1 MASNKKNVK
10 RFLAMLLSMMIIAT
24 TIPYSGTQVLAVNA
38 EERIE
43 DSNQLLTMADKET
56 EYSGNDESGEACTSI
71 TDLTGLIDSHVNSV
85 SSTIV
90 NIDETGESQNPA
102 SNDIIDANFK
112 NGLFTFRSLKEGY
125 VYYWLEDSEYR
136 MSEFFREVKANE
148 SVEICF
154 GGEIGRFYDQGDF
167 VNLQIRYIYSKE
179 EPRIEEG
186 EGFIL
191 EGYDDAICLE
201 DSFTLA
207 TQRLQTPLNVEWIGS
222 RLVWE
227 ATPDID
233 MACGYMVNIYFEQDG
248 ISCGYAQYVDIDNT
262 STYVDTSVGEKYSVS
277 IIAVSNDLSKY
288 LDSDPTEPAIYNPST
303 MNSIYRLYDIT
314 DSEKKVV
321 EGCNL
326 VDWVN
331 IEDYF
336 KGQGDNIKTRDFLV
350 EINGFNRNCP
360 ITSLPYNINSLS
372 ITGKLFNA
380 FYVDTG
386 YYLELPCNLILNKM
400 LANVNDDSYTRY
412 DLNGHNLTIQ
422 DDAYYLVEVFDSSK
436 EQSGILTVSDVKTQ
450 YYYVQ
455 DGNKESDDKCYLSE
469 IHDVGDIIIDNNL
482 GDTVISN
489 RLENIHNITLRTPAI
504 LSSYNSKNNRY
515 SIQSDKL
522 LCQKDGELK
531 LAGPDTGNYEYKIN
545 IKNEANV
552 NISRLKVNSTGQW
565 AENPNP
571 FPNGIKIMQYDGDI
585 NNIRYTPG
593 SAILQTNPDAGF
605 RKAGGYV
612 VAANDTV
619 AKDIFDGIISVP
631 TSLSLEARKN
641 DANGYEILDECSSPD
656 GDIRA
661 EVILSKDY
669 FVDSEGYKYYPKFKE
684 ANGAGYAFWDN
695 DLFSVS
701 SESPFIFIEYKRTKL
716 GKETIGVSLDYT
728 IENGEYI
735 FNCLKEGG
743 QEATFTLSE
752 KEVNAAA
759 LERVFP
765 IEVSILGKYSQKD
778 KEDLLDSIKFD
789 RTEDVNQA
797 SKNHIVAYAIENTTN
812 KLGNVKLNHEG
823 KAVLNGKPQGT
834 FSWVYENQALIANKD
849 TNGYYCTIKFTPDK
863 KGDYKDYPE
872 FITST
877 FVAVSKVTGIYL
889 EGDKNTLDSSIE
901 EDAVNLRIGFN
912 TTGYYDM
919 EDSAFVQALAE
930 YVAGD
935 GESGA
940 DIQWKDITNKG
951 YIDIKDIVRAEASC
965 KTIKINDK
973 SYKDGFANK
982 IQVTLKDSIGKTYTA
997 TYTLTLVE
1005 GAVTDIAIAEYK
1017 EKDTKVNTFI
1027 DKENAPELVTPES
1040 QEYYSMKLSSSV
1052 IRGNVDDKN
1061 KLIPA
1066 SITLEATALSG
1077 ESENN
1082 KTKLIWTSSDTSIA
1096 TVKNTDSMGRKAVI
1110 TFGSKSSGDAVITVK
1125 SADKAGVSA
1134 QIYIQEEDHSPVQ
1147 LSNKITLNAYYND
1160 TNACEL
1166 PIKAQDG
1173 TTIESIEI
1181 VDSDKYDNYEIKKE
1195 DDIWGITTPGN
1206 GEENFPSKKFS
1217 DSKFKLKVGV
1227 KPDSVEN
1234 AETEYYDL
1242 TFSLTVNMDKPSA
1255 TIKQIEKPNL
1265 FLKSEHAVYTISS
1278 KTKMSSVKV
1287 YVRNIDGTYEEP
1299 DELCNLIENY
1309 DGTFYRAYIMND
1321 NTSNNKMQIHFEI
1334 KYEGYSEA
1342 AKTITKDMA
1351 VATINKKP
1359 VISLPQI
1366 DVPAD
1371 VTSANATLMV
1381 DNWPYELDSNDSVE
1395 AVTNTAGIT
1404 AEKTEGGLIK
1414 ITNPTGKTQTVNI
1427 NVQKKDWSTAITVSC
1442 KFNVIKQPE
1451 LVFETSKINMNI
1463 VNNYQDNGYISIPV
1477 SIKNSNIPITGMS
1490 YDTSAAKNSPILSDN
1505 VLRVIYN
1512 KNEGVLKLGF
1522 NKDSKAYDDLKNR
1535 AGSYSIPFTAKTAYG
1550 DSKKANLT
1558 INVDKKSITV
1568 GVSLKGSLNT
1578 VDRESG
1584 PQINY
1589 KLSNASTG
1597 VYVSSMELKNPKQ
1610 NGKFAD
1616 KGAADYFYLQLGK
1629 YNYMYLDAYWDAA
1642 LDIKLSYQMGA
1653 IITLSDG
1660 SVIEWDGV
1668 SKGQI
1673 ITVKPVQKLPKVALS
1688 NSSVDI
1694 YKKSLTSTDVEL
1706 VPEYGTIETAARQTG
1721 EKNYSD
1727 IMTTFIKATEDKAAY
1742 ITLNPQTQIK
1752 NVKSG
1757 KYSVT
1762 IKYTLKGQA
1771 VNTAPQSLKITA
1783 NVKDIKW
1790 LDIRRK

>member
-1 MASNKKNVK
+1 MESIKKNVK
-10 RFLAMLLSMMIIAT
+10 RVLAMLLSMIIIFT
-24 TIPYSGTQVLAVNA
+24 TIPYSGTQVFA
-38 EERIE
+38 ENSEEIIE
-43 DSNQLLTMADKET
+43 DSNQLMTVADQEI
-56 EYSGNDESGEACTSI
+56 EYSDNDDSVDAYTSI
-71 TDLTGLIDSHVNSV
+71 SDLTESTDMQRDSSPSIDSYTGV
-85 SSTIV
+85 SGGLENQT
-90 NIDETGESQNPA
+90 T
-102 SNDIIDANFK
+102 SNEITNAKFENGIFSFK
-112 NGLFTFRSLKEGY
+112 PIKDGFLA
-125 VYYWLEDSEYR
+125 YWLECWDENEQKWNNIVKAQREIAQEDGEREWNFADFIEEYEPFQSGKNMRFRFRYSYSNVQPWDFIDSLYDSSDCLENTFKSAVDKLEKPTRVYNVGNNKIKWDPVEGAGEYLIKIFLNKENTGEIEREYR
-136 MSEFFREVKANE
+136 RATILKTEYDFSDSLHSEWLPDKDYEFLTISVQAITSDLSLYLSSDFTDEINFNPDASIYNLYNITDGKTLIDGCNNVSFDKILDYFNNNIGEAKSYDYEIEILANNE
-148 SVEICF
+148 FDPITEIPSSAKSLKFTGC
-154 GGEIGRFYDQGDF
+154 EDEP
-167 VNLQIRYIYSKE
+167 YIYATM
-179 EPRIEEG
+179 
-186 EGFIL
+186 
-191 EGYDDAICLE
+191 DDTI
-201 DSFTLA
+201 
-207 TQRLQTPLNVEWIGS
+207 V
-222 RLVWE
+222 
-227 ATPDID
+227 
-233 MACGYMVNIYFEQDG
+233 
-248 ISCGYAQYVDIDNT
+248 
-262 STYVDTSVGEKYSVS
+262 
-277 IIAVSNDLSKY
+277 
-288 LDSDPTEPAIYNPST
+288 
-303 MNSIYRLYDIT
+303 
-314 DSEKKVV
+314 
-321 EGCNL
+321 
-326 VDWVN
+326 
-331 IEDYF
+331 
-336 KGQGDNIKTRDFLV
+336 
-350 EINGFNRNCP
+350 
-360 ITSLPYNINSLS
+360 
-372 ITGKLFNA
+372 
-380 FYVDTG
+380 
-386 YYLELPCNLILNKM
+386 LPCDMSINRPFLKAGSGFFGL
-400 LANVNDDSYTRY
+400 RF
-412 DLNGHNLTIQ
+412 DLNGHTLITNRSI
-422 DDAYYLVEVFDSSK
+422 YGEVFDSSSESK
-436 EQSGILTVSDVKTQ
+436 GTLTVRDSDM
-450 YYYVQ
+450 
-455 DGNKESDDKCYLSE
+455 GAPYLLQ
-469 IHDVGDIIIDNNL
+469 VRDIE
-482 GDTVISN
+482 
-489 RLENIHNITLRTPAI
+489 RLEIDSSVQLVTFNRI
-504 LSSYNSKNNRY
+504 LNVHELVVHSALLIRPYNGYQKCNLEVDN
-515 SIQSDKL
+515 L
-522 LCQKDGELK
+522 LCGEDGQLWFYDDEIS
-531 LAGPDTGNYEYKIN
+531 NYEYKVAIHN
-545 IKNEANV
+545 SALINV
-552 NISRLKVNSTGQW
+552 NRVINAPERGW
-565 AENPNP
+565 FDENPTP
-571 FPNGIKIMQYDGDI
+571 FPNGFKLFQYDGDI
-585 NNIRYTPG
+585 SNIKYAED
-593 SAILQTNPDAGF
+593 SALLQTNPDAGF
-605 RKAGGYV
+605 SKAGGYV

-631 TSLSLEARKN
+631 SSVSLEAEKV
-641 DANGYEILDECSSPD
+641 DATHYKILDECYSPD
-656 GDIRA
+656 GDIRTEA
-661 EVILSKDY
+661 ILSKDY

-701 SESPFIFIEYKRTKL
+701 SESPFIFIEYKGTKL
-716 GKETIGVSLDYT
+716 GKEMIGVSLDYT
-728 IENGEYI
+728 IENGEYV

-765 IEVSILGKYSQKD
+765 IEVSILGKYSQKE

-797 SKNHIVAYAIENTTN
+797 SKKHIVAYAIENTTN
-812 KLGNVKLNHEG
+812 KLGNVKLNYEG
-823 KAVLNGKPQGT
+823 KAVLNEKIQGT

-863 KGDYKDYPE
+863 EGDYKDYPE

-901 EDAVNLRIGFN
+901 EDEVNLRIGFN

-951 YIDIKDIVRAEASC
+951 YIDIKDIVGAEASC

-973 SYKDGFANK
+973 PYKDGFANK

-1125 SADKAGVSA
+1125 SDDKAGVSA

-1181 VDSDKYDNYEIKKE
+1181 VDPDKYDNYEIKQE
-1195 DDIWGITTPGN
+1195 EGIWGITTPGN

-1309 DGTFYRAYIMND
+1309 DGTFCRAYIMND

-1334 KYEGYSEA
+1334 EYEGYSEA
-1342 AKTITKDMA
+1342 AITKDIA
-1351 VATINKKP
+1351 VATMNKKP

-1366 DVPAD
+1366 DVPAG
-1371 VTSANATLMV
+1371 VTSATTTLMV
-1381 DNWPYELDSNDSVE
+1381 DNWPLVLYGNDSVE
-1395 AVTNTAGIT
+1395 VVSNTAGIT
-1404 AEKTEGGLIK
+1404 AEKTDDGLIK
-1414 ITNPTGKTQTVNI
+1414 ITNPTGKTQTVKI
-1427 NVQKKDWSTAITVSC
+1427 NVQGENWNNALTVSC

-1451 LVFETSKINMNI
+1451 LVLETPKINMNI
-1463 VNNYQDNGYISIPV
+1463 ANNYQDNGYIDIPV
-1477 SIKNSNIPITGMS
+1477 SIKNSNIPITGIS
-1490 YDTSAAKNSPILSDN
+1490 YDTSAAKNSKILSDK
-1505 VLRVIYN
+1505 VLRVIYS

-1522 NKDSKAYDDLKNR
+1522 NKDSEAYDDLVNR
-1535 AGSYSIPFTAKTAYG
+1535 AGSYSIPFMAKTAYG

-1578 VDRESG
+1578 VDRENG

-1642 LDIKLSYQMGA
+1642 LDIKQSYQMGA

-1668 SKGQI
+1668 TKGQI

-1688 NSSVDI
+1688 KSSVDI

-1706 VPEYGTIETAARQTG
+1706 VPAYGTIETAARQIG

-1727 IMTTFIKATEDKAAY
+1727 IMTTFTKATEDKAAY

-1757 KYSVT
+1757 KYTVT